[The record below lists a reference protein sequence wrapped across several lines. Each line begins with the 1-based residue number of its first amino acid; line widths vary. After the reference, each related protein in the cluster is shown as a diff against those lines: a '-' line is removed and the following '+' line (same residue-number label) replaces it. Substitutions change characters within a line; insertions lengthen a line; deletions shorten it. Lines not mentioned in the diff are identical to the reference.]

1 MLRISYKVLFISI
14 ICLLAFAWRLDWSG
28 RGSLVIIILFGSH
41 LFLALRFGVID
52 TNLSTFNKNES
63 PVSFWATFVFQS
75 LFFAMLV
82 SIFVTDLSRPI
93 EKKTRLPVGT
103 FLNNAEDNT
112 IQSINGIIKTSI
124 EFINKSGQ
132 PIKVYWLD
140 YEGKRKLYAQ
150 LKAEDSY
157 IQQTYV
163 THPWLITDADDNAW
177 DVYFPEAQP
186 RIVEIAAPQK
196 K

>member
-1 MLRISYKVLFISI
+1 
-14 ICLLAFAWRLDWSG
+14 
-28 RGSLVIIILFGSH
+28 
-41 LFLALRFGVID
+41 
-52 TNLSTFNKNES
+52 
-63 PVSFWATFVFQS
+63 VSFWATFVFQS